1 MTPLISFVVLY
12 LLVSI
17 GIGLY
22 AATRVKSSADYAVAG
37 RSLPLIMIITT
48 TFATWFGSETV
59 LGVPAKFIEGGL
71 EQTVSDPFGA
81 GMALI
86 LVGAFFAARLYKMN
100 LITIG
105 QFYRQRYSKGV
116 ELFSAAVIMISYLG
130 WVAAQITA
138 LGLVFSLLSGG
149 AITTVQGMVIGTVV
163 VLTYTVFGGM
173 WSVAL
178 TDFFQM
184 IIIIAGLALIAWF
197 ASDLAGGAGKVIE
210 YAATKDMFNFWPEMT
225 LHGWLF
231 WIAAA
236 ITLMLGSIPQQ
247 DVFQR
252 VMSAQDSKTAVRG
265 PIIGGLS
272 YIAFAFVPIF
282 IGVAAFLVIPD
293 VANTL
298 LKEDSQKILPT
309 LVLEKM
315 PIWLQVLFFGALLSA
330 IMSTASATLLAP
342 STTFVENILKNFRSL
357 TDKGELKAM
366 RITLFMLAVCVLIY
380 AIIMEGTPIYE
391 LVALAYEFP
400 VVGAFWPL
408 VCGMF
413 WRRSTTQGAIL
424 SIVLGMGTW
433 LALTLPGFIAG
444 LAGDSAG
451 PMLTALAA
459 PGAAFPPVLGGFI
472 LGGIGMVVGSLMP
485 TEGNRIYLA
494 GRHHE
499 KMHAAHA
506 HGTQAAR

>member
-1 MTPLISFVVLY
+1 MTLISFVVLY
-12 LLVSI
+12 LLISI
-17 GIGLY
+17 AIGLY
-22 AATRVKSSADYAVAG
+22 AATRVKNTADYAVAG
-37 RSLPLIMIITT
+37 RSLPLIMIVTL

-81 GMALI
+81 SMALI

-105 QFYRQRYSKGV
+105 QYYRVRYSRGV

-130 WVAAQITA
+130 WVAAQVTA
-138 LGLVFSLLSGG
+138 LGLVFTLLSGG
-149 AITTVQGMVIGTVV
+149 AITTVQGMAIGTLV

-184 IIIIAGLALIAWF
+184 LIIVAGLSLIAWY
-197 ASDLAGGAGKVIE
+197 AAGLAGGADQVVA
-210 YAATKDMFNFWPEMT
+210 YAASRDMFDFWPDMT

-252 VMSAQDSKTAVRG
+252 VMSAKDSKTAVRG
-265 PIIGGLS
+265 PIIGGLA
-272 YIAFAFVPIF
+272 YLGFAFVPMF
-282 IGVAAFLVIPD
+282 IAVAAFLVIPD
-293 VANTL
+293 IAAAL
-298 LKEDSQKILPT
+298 LADDPQKILPT

-315 PIWLQVLFFGALLSA
+315 PMWLQVLFFGALLSA

-342 STTFVENILKNFRSL
+342 TTTFVENILKNFRPL
-357 TDKGELKAM
+357 DDRQELLAM
-366 RITLFMLAVCVLIY
+366 RVTLFVLAVCVLGY

-413 WRRSTTQGAIL
+413 WRRSTTQGAIV
-424 SIVLGMGTW
+424 SIVLGMSTW
-433 LALTLPGFIAG
+433 VALTLPGFLAG
-444 LAGDSAG
+444 LLGEHAGAL
-451 PMLTALAA
+451 LTALAA
-459 PGAAFPPVLGGFI
+459 PGAAFPAVLGGFI
-472 LGGIGMVVGSLMP
+472 MAGLGMVVGSLLP
-485 TEGNRIYLA
+485 TAGNRAYLA
-494 GRHHE
+494 QREQHE
-499 KMHAAHA
+499 
-506 HGTQAAR
+506 QAALGAG